1 MTVTL
6 LGNRVSSPKHT
17 NIPRNIRKL
26 QHNFNDAHA
35 PRSGRLLPVPPG
47 KPPEANAGARHT
59 RALPRVPRPMGTSVN
74 SISVNILSSTDTI
87 AHQGRDV
94 NPAAVPTIP
103 RHPRQLPK
111 LPAAG
116 GKMQE
121 RKQYMLEVYRNEA
134 DKFMADTEYEKAM
147 DSYSSALKLVPDNK
161 DTLVA
166 RSRCNQLLGRSR
178 KAMLD
183 VDSALALDPLCHEA
197 LFQKAE
203 LLFLERNYESAVVYY
218 GKVCRQ
224 KPDVR
229 KFQEGLNKATEALN
243 SITSGRRRKMTQ
255 AGDLTM
261 LVNNSKNR
269 KDSIRRRERNNI
281 AKLSPIA
288 NSVERDAPTPT
299 FPQRQQNPL
308 VRIEQGRNSNEH
320 PNHTSSTSA
329 EVPDQ
334 DVTEKRIKQ
343 VLGKMYSDK
352 KYLEKLI
359 EQTGYVCIADVP
371 RGSVDLTNMAETGLN
386 FLYDRVLYW
395 VRQGRIIPPEAPT
408 TRPSTYKSQSNSSTV
423 KEKSAKTYK
432 ESKGNKEKDPMPPGS
447 WFRYLDKKKAAEANT
462 RKANPPQFLHILEG
476 QKVHLR
482 DTVDPQRSQ
491 RPVIR
496 RPKQENTLKRKK
508 IRNNTLKDNLS
519 QHHTSSDSDSGL
531 NISFSTYKGHSDL
544 DLKSNGSARRV
555 CPDVMEERQSPQNTL
570 KPPNANTDMSKHN
583 RGRRRIRKEPIVC
596 YIDKVMEDIE
606 FAYVE
611 GKYSEC
617 ARKAECCLNTMNSY
631 TIDDIPNVMSLTAKI
646 YSYIGNAAIEMRD
659 YVTGLEYHQRDLEI
673 GEKSNDSEAISRA
686 LGNLGRIYVFQSKH
700 QKALDVFSRKIQL
713 CTTRVESAWLYH
725 EIGNCF
731 LVLGQY
737 EYAREA
743 ARRSVEAAEEAL
755 DWNYQLQSSV
765 LLGVVEVKL
774 RHYHAA
780 FNTFERAMDQAR
792 MQGDNKAEAA
802 IRDALNDVND
812 KIVEELKTRSRSQA
826 DFTRSRADY
835 AKSRAE
841 WSDYSSIYIPE
852 DDGDVSLTETGYD
865 TENLQLEL
873 DRLRSDLDTAMF
885 GSIAQLQDGGR
896 RSGGRVSSE
905 LRKSLQNLQMSG
917 RNSVTNSVIRCS
929 TAMG

>member
-1 MTVTL
+1 MVEMY
-6 LGNRVSSPKHT
+6 
-17 NIPRNIRKL
+17 
-26 QHNFNDAHA
+26 HA
-35 PRSGRLLPVPPG
+35 EG
-47 KPPEANAGARHT
+47 
-59 RALPRVPRPMGTSVN
+59 
-74 SISVNILSSTDTI
+74 
-87 AHQGRDV
+87 
-94 NPAAVPTIP
+94 
-103 RHPRQLPK
+103 
-111 LPAAG
+111 
-116 GKMQE
+116 
-121 RKQYMLEVYRNEA
+121 
-134 DKFMADTEYEKAM
+134 DKFMADAEYEKAL
-147 DSYSSALKLVPDNK
+147 DSYSSALKLVPENK
-161 DTLVA
+161 ETFVA
-166 RSRCNQLLGRSR
+166 RSRCNQLLGRNR

-183 VDSALALDPLCHEA
+183 VDSALALDPVCHEA

-203 LLFLERNYESAVVYY
+203 LLFLERNYESAQKYY
-218 GKVCRQ
+218 SKVCAQR
-224 KPDVR
+224 PDVR
-229 KFQEGLNKATEALN
+229 KFQEGLDKATEALGN
-243 SITSGRRRKMTQ
+243 ISGRGRKLSQ
-255 AGDLTM
+255 ADASM
-261 LVNNSKNR
+261 LVNKSKNR
-269 KDSIRRRERNNI
+269 KDPIRRRERNNV

-288 NSVERDAPTPT
+288 NSVERDGPTPT
-299 FPQRQQNPL
+299 FPQRHQNPL
-308 VRIEQGRNSNEH
+308 AHMEKGRGHDDNRSHSPPTPTN
-320 PNHTSSTSA
+320 
-329 EVPDQ
+329 VPDEK
-334 DVTEKRIKQ
+334 DVTERRIKE

-359 EQTGYVCIADVP
+359 EQTDVP

-395 VRQGRIIPPEAPT
+395 VRQGRIIPPEAPN
-408 TRPSTYKSQSNSSTV
+408 TRPSTIKSQSSTV
-423 KEKSAKTYK
+423 KMKTTK
-432 ESKGNKEKDPMPPGS
+432 QHKDSKDTREKDPKPPGS

-462 RKANPPQFLHILEG
+462 RKANPHQFLHVLEG
-476 QKVHLR
+476 QKVQLKDSVDTLR
-482 DTVDPQRSQ
+482 PQR
-491 RPVIR
+491 PMIR
-496 RPKQENTLKRKK
+496 RPKQENTLKAKRK
-508 IRNNTLKDNLS
+508 RNNTTKEL
-519 QHHTSSDSDSGL
+519 HPSSDSDSGL
-531 NISFSTYKGHSDL
+531 NISFSTYKGNSDL
-544 DLKSNGSARRV
+544 DLKSNGSARYQ
-555 CPDVMEERQSPQNTL
+555 DFTAEPQTPSNTL
-570 KPPNANTDMSKHN
+570 KLPNTDMSKYS
-583 RGRRRIRKEPIVC
+583 RGRRRIRREPIVS
-596 YIDKVMEDIE
+596 YINKVMEDIE

-617 ARKAECCLNTMNSY
+617 ARKAESCLNTMNTY
-631 TIDDIPNVMSLTAKI
+631 NMEDIPNVMSLTAKI

-659 YVTGLEYHQRDLEI
+659 YVTGLEYHQRDLDI
-673 GEKSNDSEAISRA
+673 GEKCNDSEAISRA

-774 RHYHAA
+774 RQYHAA

-792 MQGDNKAEAA
+792 MQGDTKAETA

-885 GSIAQLQDGGR
+885 GSQFQDGGR
-896 RSGGRVSSE
+896 RSGGHISSE

-917 RNSVTNSVIRCS
+917 RNSVTNSVMRCS
-929 TAMG
+929 TALA